1 MFLRRFLTF
10 ISGALFAIGLSVS
23 GMTMPSKVI
32 NFLDIS
38 GNWDP
43 SLMFVLGGAVITTTI
58 AYRFIF
64 AQDKPLFDEDFHLPT
79 LLKIDGKLL
88 SGSIMFGIG
97 WGLIG
102 YCPGPAV
109 ASIGFRP
116 EEPLIV
122 VASML
127 VGMLLFR
134 MIAKF
139 KS

>member
-1 MFLRRFLTF
+1 MNKIL
-10 ISGALFAIGLSVS
+10 SALLAGVIFGIGITLS
-23 GMTMPSKVI
+23 GMVDPNKVV
-32 NFLDIS
+32 NFLDVT

-43 SLMFVLGGAVITTTI
+43 SLMFVLGGAVITTGV

-79 LLKIDGKLL
+79 LLKVDSSLL
-88 SGSIMFGIG
+88 LGSALFGVG

-122 VASML
+122 VVSML
-127 VGMLLFR
+127 AGLLLYK
-134 MIAKF
+134 ATS

>member
-1 MFLRRFLTF
+1 MNKIL
-10 ISGALFAIGLSVS
+10 SALLAGVIFGIVITLS
-23 GMTMPSKVI
+23 GMVDPNKVV
-32 NFLDIS
+32 NFLDVT

-43 SLMFVLGGAVITTTI
+43 SLMFVLGGAVITTAV

-64 AQDKPLFDEDFHLPT
+64 AQGKPLFDEDFHLPT
-79 LLKIDGKLL
+79 LLKIDSKLL
-88 SGSIMFGIG
+88 FGSVLFGVG

-122 VASML
+122 VVSML
-127 VGMLLFR
+127 AGLLLYK
-134 MIAKF
+134 ATS

>member
-1 MFLRRFLTF
+1 MNKILSALLAGIVFGVGLT
-10 ISGALFAIGLSVS
+10 LS
-23 GMTMPSKVI
+23 GMVDPNKVV
-32 NFLDIS
+32 NFLDIT

-43 SLMFVLGGAVITTTI
+43 SLMLVLGGAVVTTTL

-64 AQDKPLFDEDFHLPT
+64 AQGKPVFDDDFHLPT
-79 LLKIDGKLL
+79 LLKIDNKLL
-88 SGSIMFGIG
+88 LGSVLFGVG

-122 VASML
+122 VVSML
-127 VGMLLFR
+127 AGLLLYKTVAR
-134 MIAKF
+134 
-139 KS
+139 S

>member
-1 MFLRRFLTF
+1 MMKTILSALLAGTVFGVGLT
-10 ISGALFAIGLSVS
+10 LS
-23 GMTMPSKVI
+23 GMVDPNKVV
-32 NFLDIS
+32 NFLDVT

-64 AQDKPLFDEDFHLPT
+64 AQEKPLFDEDFHLPT

-134 MIAKF
+134 TVAKF

>member
-1 MFLRRFLTF
+1 MMKTILSALLAGTVFGVGLT
-10 ISGALFAIGLSVS
+10 LS
-23 GMTMPSKVI
+23 GMVDPNKVV
-32 NFLDIS
+32 NFLDVT

-134 MIAKF
+134 TIAKF

>member
-1 MFLRRFLTF
+1 MRMVLSALLA
-10 ISGALFAIGLSVS
+10 GAVFGVGLALS
-23 GMTMPSKVI
+23 GMVDPNKVV
-32 NFLDIS
+32 NFLDIT

-64 AQDKPLFDEDFHLPT
+64 AKGKPLFDEDFHLPT
-79 LLKIDGKLL
+79 LLTMDGKLL
-88 SGSIMFGIG
+88 GGSVLFGIG

-116 EEPLIV
+116 DEPLIV
-122 VASML
+122 VVSML
-127 VGMLLFR
+127 AGMLLYR
-134 MIAKF
+134 TLS

>member
-1 MFLRRFLTF
+1 MNKILSALLA
-10 ISGALFAIGLSVS
+10 GAVFGMGITLS
-23 GMTMPSKVI
+23 GMVDPNKVV
-32 NFLDIS
+32 NFLDIT

-43 SLMFVLGGAVITTTI
+43 SLMFVLGGAVITTTV

-64 AQDKPLFDEDFHLPT
+64 AGGKPMFDEGFHLPT

-88 SGSIMFGIG
+88 FGSALFGVG

-122 VASML
+122 VVSML
-127 VGMLLFR
+127 AGLLLYK
-134 MIAKF
+134 AVSKQ
-139 KS
+139 

>member
-1 MFLRRFLTF
+1 MKTILSALLAGTVFGVGLT
-10 ISGALFAIGLSVS
+10 LS
-23 GMTMPSKVI
+23 GMVDPNKVV
-32 NFLDIS
+32 NFLDIT

-79 LLKIDGKLL
+79 VLKIDSKLL

-134 MIAKF
+134 TIARLRA
-139 KS
+139 

>member
-1 MFLRRFLTF
+1 MKTILSALLAGTVFGVGLT
-10 ISGALFAIGLSVS
+10 LS
-23 GMTMPSKVI
+23 GMVDPNKVV
-32 NFLDIS
+32 NFLDIT

-79 LLKIDGKLL
+79 LLKIDSKLL

-127 VGMLLFR
+127 VGMMLFR
-134 MIAKF
+134 TIARLRA
-139 KS
+139 

>member
-1 MFLRRFLTF
+1 MNKIL
-10 ISGALFAIGLSVS
+10 SALLAGIVFGIGITLS
-23 GMTMPSKVI
+23 GMVDPNKVV
-32 NFLDIS
+32 NFLDVT

-43 SLMFVLGGAVITTTI
+43 SLMFVLGGAVITTAV

-64 AQDKPLFDEDFHLPT
+64 AQGKPLFDEDFHLPT
-79 LLKIDGKLL
+79 LLKIDSKLL
-88 SGSIMFGIG
+88 FGSVLFGVG

-122 VASML
+122 VVSML
-127 VGMLLFR
+127 AGLLLYK
-134 MIAKF
+134 ATS

>member
-1 MFLRRFLTF
+1 MMKTILSALLAGTVFGVGLT
-10 ISGALFAIGLSVS
+10 LS
-23 GMTMPSKVI
+23 GMVDPNKVV
-32 NFLDIS
+32 NFLDIT

-79 LLKIDGKLL
+79 VLKIDSKLL

-134 MIAKF
+134 TIARLRA
-139 KS
+139 

>member
-1 MFLRRFLTF
+1 MKTILSALLAGTVFGVGLT
-10 ISGALFAIGLSVS
+10 LS
-23 GMTMPSKVI
+23 GMVDPNKVV
-32 NFLDIS
+32 NFLDVT

-64 AQDKPLFDEDFHLPT
+64 AQEKPFFDEDFHLPT

-134 MIAKF
+134 TITKF

>member
-1 MFLRRFLTF
+1 MKTIL
-10 ISGALFAIGLSVS
+10 SALFAGAVFGIGLALS
-23 GMTMPSKVI
+23 GMVDPNKVVG
-32 NFLDIS
+32 FLDIT

-43 SLMFVLGGAVITTTI
+43 SLMFVLGGAVVTTTI

-64 AQDKPLFDEDFHLPT
+64 AKGKPVFDNDFHLPG

-88 SGSIMFGIG
+88 IGAALFGVG

-116 EEPLIV
+116 DEPLI
-122 VASML
+122 AFISML
-127 VGMLLFR
+127 TGMLLYR
-134 MIAKF
+134 SAIRP
-139 KS
+139 

>member
-1 MFLRRFLTF
+1 MNKVL
-10 ISGALFAIGLSVS
+10 SALLAGVIFGIGLTLS
-23 GMTMPSKVI
+23 GMIDPNKVVG
-32 NFLDIS
+32 FLDVT

-43 SLMFVLGGAVITTTI
+43 SLMFVLGGAVLTTAL

-64 AQDKPLFDEDFHLPT
+64 AQGKPMFDNNFHLPT
-79 LLKIDGKLL
+79 ALKLDRKLVF
-88 SGSIMFGIG
+88 GSVLFGIG

-122 VASML
+122 VVSML
-127 VGMLLFR
+127 AGLLLYK
-134 MIAKF
+134 AVESKC
-139 KS
+139 